1 MIEIKNLVF
10 VVACFLGNV
19 YCMVAIPQYD
29 RSAGMPPWE
38 VAKLNAL
45 AVQYDGFN
53 SMVRINLAVGVPG
66 HFAPPLDGQFVQ
78 RFIACSRNGVVED
91 PTGVGENPMDQIL
104 LAHAQNLIG
113 REIMYRI
120 MAKLEP
126 RILCVNSIRGVI
138 RSMDPAISGSLLNS
152 VNICANLLVELGIAR
167 NDNIAN
173 IINDLIDLE
182 GGRIDPSTTFVGLFD
197 RPVVFASNHAFQC
210 TNGDSIVVKD
220 HVAVAALINGLI
232 GILNIHENTLRTSI
246 DDLRFRLVFDPTA
259 QDQYAPADNT
269 ITITGYSCNC
279 NLVTGPI
286 LSNGL
291 EHTHVETQWR
301 QVQVS
306 STLKHELGHYLRI
319 GLENM
324 VGDTAFLNVG
334 PALFG
339 SGVLSSEYIIH
350 LLDIWDDAEE
360 LAEIF
365 GVICSG
371 GNLLHERLSQSD
383 FNLEAAPNVDGVRYS
398 HRDSRFPLVPY
409 KFFNSVFGG
418 GGLPIADRNVVFYD
432 KPIASI

>member
-29 RSAGMPPWE
+29 RSAGMPAWE
-38 VAKLNAL
+38 VAQLNAL
-45 AVQYDGFN
+45 AVQYDGLN
-53 SMVRINLAVGVPG
+53 SSVGINLAVGAPG
-66 HFAPPLDGQFVQ
+66 HFAPPLNYEFVQ
-78 RFIACSRNGVVED
+78 RFIACSRNGVVEYS
-91 PTGVGENPMDQIL
+91 PGVGGNPMDPIL
-104 LAHAQNLIG
+104 LAHAQNRIG

-120 MAKLEP
+120 IAKLEP
-126 RILCVNSIRGVI
+126 RILCVNSIRDVI
-138 RSMDPAISGSLLNS
+138 WSMDPAISGSLLNS

-167 NDNIAN
+167 NDNINN
-173 IINDLIDLE
+173 IINDLINLE
-182 GGRIDPSTTFVGLFD
+182 SGRIDPSTTFVGLFD

-210 TNGDSIVVKD
+210 TNGDSIAVRD
-220 HVAVAALINGLI
+220 DVAAGALINGLI
-232 GILNIHENTLRTSI
+232 GILKIHENILRTSI
-246 DDLRFRLVFDPTA
+246 DDLRFKLVFDPRA
-259 QDQYAPADNT
+259 KDQYASADNT
-269 ITITGYSCNC
+269 ITITGSSCNC

-286 LSNGL
+286 LFNGL

-301 QVQVS
+301 QVQAS

-350 LLDIWDDAEE
+350 LVDIWDDAEE

-365 GVICSG
+365 GVMCSG
-371 GNLLHERLSQSD
+371 GNLLRERLSQSD
-383 FNLEAAPNVDGVRYS
+383 FNLEAAPKVDGVRYS

-418 GGLPIADRNVVFYD
+418 GGLPIANGNAVFYD